1 MNEDIE
7 YSTDPFNRPDREF
20 IKMVQKQLLELRQQF
35 IMLMGKSVFHPDEL
49 ETLTTLLAQ
58 LLFTLKENLPD
69 EEAIRKFWMYWNEP
83 HKFVREYPEDY
94 YHIIYY
100 RKSGEIWATPAKNEK
115 ELYAKMKDIR
125 NSGGRILQTKIV
137 PAPELI
143 KELVQIVLESASK
156 AGLISLKLP
165 TMNHP
170 ILFEDSEAMKIISHL
185 KTEII
190 GG

>member
-1 MNEDIE
+1 MSEE
-7 YSTDPFNRPDREF
+7 APDPFNRPDYEF

-35 IMLMGKSVFHPDEL
+35 IMVMGKSVFHPDEL

-58 LLFTLKENLPD
+58 LLFTLKENLPK
-69 EEAIRKFWMYWNEP
+69 EEAIEKFWMYWNEP
-83 HKFVREYPEDY
+83 HRFIKDYPKDY

-100 RKSGEIWATPAKNEK
+100 KKSGEIWATPAKDENELKAK
-115 ELYAKMKDIR
+115 ERSIR
-125 NSGGRILQTKIV
+125 SKGGKILNTKIV
-137 PAPELI
+137 PSPELI
-143 KELVQIVLESASK
+143 KELVQIVLDSASK

-170 ILFEDSEAMKIISHL
+170 ILFEEGEALKIISHI
-185 KTEII
+185 KMEII